1 MTRRRRQAD
10 DDRVARAAPDRQ
22 RRLTRTIVLGAL
34 AVAAGIAW
42 LARDLGMNPAELKTF
57 ALTSLGLVLGIMALA
72 VVGAVLL
79 RLLRRF
85 WR

>member
-1 MTRRRRQAD
+1 MTRRRRQSG

-22 RRLTRTIVLGAL
+22 RRLTRTIVLGAV

-42 LARDLGMNPAELKTF
+42 LARDLGMNPAELKAF
-57 ALTSLGLVLGIMALA
+57 ALTSLWLVLGIMVLA
-72 VVGAVLL
+72 VAGAVVL
-79 RLLRRF
+79 RLLRRL